1 MKKTKNSTHL
11 KPNPLLTPLRKA
23 IFPIKVSMSD
33 SCAQFLTLLTFIP
46 QNLTGSHPVS
56 LLMSTGITA
65 PKLKKNLPKLK
76 LSLKKL
82 HNNTLPKKSAHKLK
96 DHWKFNLTPYW
107 IWESHLKCWC
117 KLSRTHLTFQ
127 SFLWANFAITQSLEI
142 TCKLFWTLLWLST
155 PLTRFR
161 DYTKLWKFHKI
172 LLLLSVCS
180 W

>member
-11 KPNPLLTPLRKA
+11 KPNLLLTPLRKA
-23 IFPIKVSMSD
+23 TFPIKVSMSD

-82 HNNTLPKKSAHKLK
+82 QNNTLPKKSAHKLK
-96 DHWKFNLTPYW
+96 DPWKFNLTPY
-107 IWESHLKCWC
+107 
-117 KLSRTHLTFQ
+117 
-127 SFLWANFAITQSLEI
+127 
-142 TCKLFWTLLWLST
+142 
-155 PLTRFR
+155 
-161 DYTKLWKFHKI
+161 
-172 LLLLSVCS
+172 
-180 W
+180 